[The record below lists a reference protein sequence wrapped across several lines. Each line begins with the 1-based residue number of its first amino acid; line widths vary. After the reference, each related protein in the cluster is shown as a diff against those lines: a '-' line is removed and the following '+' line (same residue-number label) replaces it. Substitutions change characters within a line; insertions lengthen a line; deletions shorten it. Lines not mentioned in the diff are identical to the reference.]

1 MKVHPSFVHGLDH
14 GRDDNSRGA
23 AEIAAALLSFGQR
36 LGMTVVAEGVESPEQ
51 LEALTA
57 LGCTAVTG
65 NLVCPA
71 LDEDTLLEQFE
82 VLAPGRRA

>member
-1 MKVHPSFVHGLDH
+1 MALICPILSHLYTSS
-14 GRDDNSRGA
+14 DDTTNRRQLKRR
-23 AEIAAALLSFGQR
+23 ALSPCYSEER
-36 LGMTVVAEGVESPEQ
+36 CEESTEQ

-71 LDEDTLLEQFE
+71 LDEGGILEQFE
-82 VLAPGRRA
+82 VLAQGRPA